1 MGKVDASAWMNA
13 LLYFL
18 ARCLVLLFQLLPVR
32 VAFHLGRI
40 VGWLAWKTLKRR
52 RIVVRKNLEI
62 VNDWLKSEGRA
73 SDEMPPLDEQ
83 VREVF
88 LRSGANL
95 LAGFTFTRMAPE
107 KVEACLEFEG
117 AEVLLEA
124 LAEGRGAI
132 ILLAHMGPWEALTQL
147 PVFARKHGIEA
158 PFGAMYRPLNN
169 TLLDEWF
176 KRERELKG
184 TRLFGR
190 KSGYHAATDFVRMG
204 GLLGILSDQRAS
216 AGELVT
222 FFGQKAVATPLPG
235 LLGLRTKAPLVSLS
249 FSTIGP
255 AQWRILVSK
264 VEIDSGSDKID
275 RSTLAQGIAH
285 AMEELL
291 ASSPADGFWFH
302 NRFRLPRKYQN
313 DN

>member
-1 MGKVDASAWMNA
+1 MGKVDASFRMNA
-13 LLYFL
+13 LLYII
-18 ARCLVLLFQLLPVR
+18 ARCLVFLLQLLPVR
-32 VAFHLGRI
+32 LAYHLGKG
-40 VGWLAWKTLKRR
+40 VGWLAWKALKRR
-52 RIVVRKNLEI
+52 RLVVKKNLEI
-62 VNDWLKSEGRA
+62 VNDWLKTEGRDA
-73 SDEMPPLDEQ
+73 NQLPPLDEQ

-95 LAGFTFTRMAPE
+95 LAGFTFTRMAPAKAE
-107 KVEACLEFEG
+107 ECLELEG
-117 AEVLLEA
+117 IEVLQEA
-124 LAEGRGAI
+124 LAQDRGAI

-147 PVFARKHGIEA
+147 PVFARKHNIEA

-169 TLLDEWF
+169 KLLDEWF

-190 KSGYHAATDFVRMG
+190 KAGYHAATDFVRSG

-216 AGELVT
+216 SGELVT
-222 FFGQKAVATPLPG
+222 FFGRKAVATPLPG

-255 AQWRILVSK
+255 ARWRILISK
-264 VEIDSGSDKID
+264 VEIDSGSEKIN
-275 RSTLAQGIAH
+275 RAILAQGIAD

-291 ASSPADGFWFH
+291 ALSPADGFWFH
-302 NRFRLPRKYQN
+302 NRFRLPKKYLN